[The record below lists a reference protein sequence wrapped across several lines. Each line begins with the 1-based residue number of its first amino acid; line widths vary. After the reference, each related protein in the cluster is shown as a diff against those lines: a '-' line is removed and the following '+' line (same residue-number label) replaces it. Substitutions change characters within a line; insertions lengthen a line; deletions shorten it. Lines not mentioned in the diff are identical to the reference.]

1 MSSTQGF
8 VLSGVTQQSLRK
20 GTFVG
25 SEACRPGRRLGFSL
39 KRATGVRMTTTQ
51 PQVDLG
57 KKDSVFVAPV
67 PTKHDLATGRDP
79 ARVKIFDTTLRDG
92 EQSPGASL
100 TGEEK
105 LILAKQLAKL
115 GVDII
120 EAGFPIASVGDFE
133 AVKTIAQTVGCRDD
147 PPIICGLSRARK
159 PDIDR
164 CWEAVKHASF
174 PRIHTFIATS
184 DLHMEYKLKKT
195 PDEVLEATTEMVSY
209 ARSLCEDVE
218 FSAEDATRS
227 DPEFLYKVYSR
238 AIAAGATT
246 LNVPDTVGYTTPD
259 EYGALIRGIREN
271 VEGIENLT
279 ISLHGHND
287 LGLAV
292 ANFLSGVENGA
303 RQIETT
309 INGIGERAGNAAME
323 EIVMA
328 LQVRRQY
335 YSSKLHLAP
344 NSFLTNINHREI
356 YNSSRMVSNMTGM
369 SVQPNKAIVGANAFA
384 HESGIHQDG
393 ILKNRLT
400 YEIMDAKSIGH
411 GDNSLVLG
419 KLSGRAAFRARLTE
433 MGYEISD
440 EELNKAFIRFKDL
453 ADKKKEVTDWDLE
466 SIISDEVKQ
475 LDTPDVR
482 LVRVQVQ
489 CGEPLVPTATVTL
502 DVNGVESTASSVG
515 TGPVDAAFQGVQ
527 KICFEEGSI
536 TLLEY
541 KVNSVTKG
549 IDALGEVMV
558 QLKDHTTGK
567 TVNGSSANT
576 DVVVASTTA
585 YVQALNRVLKIR
597 ASNGVGH
604 PQKFVEE

>member
-303 RQIETT
+303 RQ
-309 INGIGERAGNAAME
+309 
-323 EIVMA
+323 V
-328 LQVRRQY
+328 
-335 YSSKLHLAP
+335 
-344 NSFLTNINHREI
+344 
-356 YNSSRMVSNMTGM
+356 
-369 SVQPNKAIVGANAFA
+369 
-384 HESGIHQDG
+384 G
-393 ILKNRLT
+393 ILRK
-400 YEIMDAKSIGH
+400 EIIH
-411 GDNSLVLG
+411 
-419 KLSGRAAFRARLTE
+419 
-433 MGYEISD
+433 I
-440 EELNKAFIRFKDL
+440 
-453 ADKKKEVTDWDLE
+453 
-466 SIISDEVKQ
+466 
-475 LDTPDVR
+475 
-482 LVRVQVQ
+482 
-489 CGEPLVPTATVTL
+489 
-502 DVNGVESTASSVG
+502 
-515 TGPVDAAFQGVQ
+515 
-527 KICFEEGSI
+527 
-536 TLLEY
+536 
-541 KVNSVTKG
+541 
-549 IDALGEVMV
+549 
-558 QLKDHTTGK
+558 
-567 TVNGSSANT
+567 SSARQET
-576 DVVVASTTA
+576 
-585 YVQALNRVLKIR
+585 
-597 ASNGVGH
+597 
-604 PQKFVEE
+604 